1 MVAFTG
7 SSAVGQ
13 KIAAACGAS
22 LKRVTLELGGKSAG
36 IVLEDADLDLFAND
50 SEYGLGGTVFTR
62 DVGHG
67 LDIASRVETG
77 SIGVNFAGMAP
88 NAPFGGVK
96 SSGIGRESGPEGF
109 EEYMTTKSI
118 ARQA

>member
-1 MVAFTG
+1 MGSAPDAGADDIDAAVQAPRAAFRESG
-7 SSAVGQ
+7 WPQLAP
-13 KIAAACGAS
+13 KERARYLRA
-22 LKRVTLELGGKSAG
+22 L
-36 IVLEDADLDLFAND
+36 AD
-50 SEYGLGGTVFTR
+50 
-62 DVGHG
+62 DVEHG
-67 LDIASRVETG
+67 LDIARRVETG

>member
-1 MVAFTG
+1 MPERCF
-7 SSAVGQ
+7 SARHRPAYL
-13 KIAAACGAS
+13 IH
-22 LKRVTLELGGKSAG
+22 R
-36 IVLEDADLDLFAND
+36 D
-50 SEYGLGGTVFTR
+50 TR
-62 DVGHG
+62 FDVEHG
-67 LDIASRVETG
+67 LDIARRVETG

>member
-1 MVAFTG
+1 MR
-7 SSAVGQ
+7 
-13 KIAAACGAS
+13 IAREEIFGP
-22 LKRVTLELGGKSAG
+22 
-36 IVLEDADLDLFAND
+36 VLVVIRYDNEAEAIDIAND

-62 DVGHG
+62 DVEHG
-67 LDIASRVETG
+67 LDIARRVETG

-109 EEYMTTKSI
+109 EEYLTTKSI